1 MKPLRYESRDYIAYV
16 VMFAYLAIAI
26 IFRIAGI

>member
-1 MKPLRYESRDYIAYV
+1 MKPLHYEARDHIAYV

-26 IFRIAGI
+26 VFRIVGI